1 MQAKT
6 KVLSVGRAL
15 QGEVTALSQVE
26 KPMEN
31 LCHAEFFFTFFP
43 LYFLTN
49 LQCSAV
55 LLKSWDR
62 IFNLLSSI
70 LLS

>member
-31 LCHAEFFFTFFP
+31 LCHAHGKSVPCRIFFHFFP
-43 LYFLTN
+43 TILSDQSAMFC
-49 LQCSAV
+49 CSAEV
-55 LLKSWDR
+55 LG
-62 IFNLLSSI
+62 
-70 LLS
+70 